1 MARTPGSGGTPLV
14 VTDFNLFPYSGFN
27 PYFGL
32 GVGPGFGYEKSEF
45 ADTGEWTQALVL
57 SPRAGVELF
66 ECLRISV
73 HYQWYLSKA
82 STFSHIGFGISWA
95 FNTGGGGRPKKEAGL
110 PATVV
115 SAETMLGVIE
125 TLGIVPFFENPIPG
139 YSIEE
144 MTARENWF
152 DGQEDLR
159 KTPWDW
165 KIPVVQSGDVAYG
178 KFLWGGKA
186 AFATV
191 EWYAELMNWR
201 RSLEKYQPTADQR
214 EHGSIGIKEIRALLG
229 VKKSAADALMTRL
242 QMQCRV
248 VTGDITRVYRGPD
261 LHYNGWQVSSFC
273 TPESLFCVDAIPG
286 PGGFPFG
293 EARTLDVDH
302 SPAESLARLTRH
314 IRTLAPTATEKQILK
329 MLQ

>member
-1 MARTPGSGGTPLV
+1 MSFDR
-14 VTDFNLFPYSGFN
+14 
-27 PYFGL
+27 
-32 GVGPGFGYEKSEF
+32 
-45 ADTGEWTQALVL
+45 
-57 SPRAGVELF
+57 
-66 ECLRISV
+66 
-73 HYQWYLSKA
+73 
-82 STFSHIGFGISWA
+82 
-95 FNTGGGGRPKKEAGL
+95 KKEAGL
-110 PATVV
+110 PATVL
-115 SAETMLGVIE
+115 SAETMLGAIE
-125 TLGIVPFFENPIPG
+125 ALGIVPFFENPILG

-159 KTPWDW
+159 LTPWDW
-165 KIPVVQSGDVAYG
+165 KIPVVQSGDIAYG

-201 RSLEKYQPTADQR
+201 RSLPKYRPLPDQQR
-214 EHGSIGIKEIRALLG
+214 VLDYLAEHDTIGIKEIRGLLG
-229 VKKSAADALMTRL
+229 IKKSAADALITRL

-273 TPESLFCVDAIPG
+273 TPESLFCADALPG

-293 EARTLDVDH
+293 DTRTLEVDH
-302 SPAESLARLTRH
+302 STTESLERLVEH
-314 IRTLAPTATEKQILK
+314 IRSIAPNATEKQILK

>member
-1 MARTPGSGGTPLV
+1 MSFDR
-14 VTDFNLFPYSGFN
+14 
-27 PYFGL
+27 
-32 GVGPGFGYEKSEF
+32 
-45 ADTGEWTQALVL
+45 
-57 SPRAGVELF
+57 
-66 ECLRISV
+66 
-73 HYQWYLSKA
+73 
-82 STFSHIGFGISWA
+82 
-95 FNTGGGGRPKKEAGL
+95 KKDAGL

-125 TLGIVPFFENPIPG
+125 TLGIVPFFENPISG

-165 KIPVVQSGDVAYG
+165 KIPVVQSGDIAYG

-201 RSLEKYQPTADQR
+201 RSLPKYQPTAEQQQVLDWLS
-214 EHGSIGIKEIRALLG
+214 EHDTI
-229 VKKSAADALMTRL
+229 VKKSAADALITRL

-273 TPESLFCVDAIPG
+273 TPESLFCVDALPG

-302 SPAESLARLTRH
+302 SPAESLALLIAH
-314 IRTLAPTATEKQILK
+314 IRSISPAATEKQILK

>member
-1 MARTPGSGGTPLV
+1 MSFDR
-14 VTDFNLFPYSGFN
+14 
-27 PYFGL
+27 
-32 GVGPGFGYEKSEF
+32 
-45 ADTGEWTQALVL
+45 
-57 SPRAGVELF
+57 
-66 ECLRISV
+66 
-73 HYQWYLSKA
+73 
-82 STFSHIGFGISWA
+82 
-95 FNTGGGGRPKKEAGL
+95 KKEAGL

-115 SAETMLGVIE
+115 SAETMLSVIE

-201 RSLEKYQPTADQR
+201 RSLEKYQPTAEQR
-214 EHGSIGIKEIRALLG
+214 LVMDYLAEHGSIGIKEIRALLG

-261 LHYNGWQVSSFC
+261 LHYNGWQVD
-273 TPESLFCVDAIPG
+273 DA
-286 PGGFPFG
+286 
-293 EARTLDVDH
+293 
-302 SPAESLARLTRH
+302 PADAVPRGHRRHHARLPRP
-314 IRTLAPTATEKQILK
+314 RPPLQRLAGLLLLHTGIPLLCRCHPRPRRLPLRRSPHPGRGPLPCRIAGAAGGAYPGNRARGLREADPEDAAIARQENEKTSF
-329 MLQ
+329 

>member
-1 MARTPGSGGTPLV
+1 MSFDR
-14 VTDFNLFPYSGFN
+14 
-27 PYFGL
+27 
-32 GVGPGFGYEKSEF
+32 
-45 ADTGEWTQALVL
+45 
-57 SPRAGVELF
+57 
-66 ECLRISV
+66 
-73 HYQWYLSKA
+73 
-82 STFSHIGFGISWA
+82 
-95 FNTGGGGRPKKEAGL
+95 KKEAGL

-125 TLGIVPFFENPIPG
+125 TLGIVPFFENPILG

-159 KTPWDW
+159 QTPWDW
-165 KIPVVQSGDVAYG
+165 KIPVVQSGDIAYG

-201 RSLEKYQPTADQR
+201 RSLEKYQPTADQQLVLDYLE
-214 EHGSIGIKEIRALLG
+214 EHGSIGIKEIRGLLG
-229 VKKSAADALMTRL
+229 VKKSAADALITRL

-248 VTGDITRVYRGPD
+248 VTGDLIRVYRGPD

-273 TPESLFCVDAIPG
+273 TPESLFCTDALPG

-293 EARTLDVDH
+293 EARTLEVDH
-302 SPAESLARLTRH
+302 SPTESLARLMEH
-314 IRTLAPTATEKQILK
+314 IRSIAPTSTEKQILK

>member
-1 MARTPGSGGTPLV
+1 MSFDR
-14 VTDFNLFPYSGFN
+14 
-27 PYFGL
+27 
-32 GVGPGFGYEKSEF
+32 
-45 ADTGEWTQALVL
+45 
-57 SPRAGVELF
+57 
-66 ECLRISV
+66 
-73 HYQWYLSKA
+73 
-82 STFSHIGFGISWA
+82 
-95 FNTGGGGRPKKEAGL
+95 KKEAGL
-110 PATVV
+110 PASVV
-115 SAETMLGVIE
+115 SAETMLGVIG
-125 TLGIVPFFENPIPG
+125 TLGIVPFFENPILG

-159 KTPWDW
+159 LTPWDW
-165 KIPVVQSGDVAYG
+165 KIPVVQSGDIAYG

-201 RSLEKYQPTADQR
+201 RSLPKYRPLPDQQR
-214 EHGSIGIKEIRALLG
+214 VLDYRAEHDTIGIKDIRGLLG
-229 VKKSAADALMTRL
+229 IKKSAADALITRL

-273 TPESLFCVDAIPG
+273 TPESLFCADALPG

-293 EARTLDVDH
+293 DTRTLEVDH
-302 SPAESLARLTRH
+302 SPTESLERLVEH
-314 IRTLAPTATEKQILK
+314 IRSIAPNATEKQILK

>member
-1 MARTPGSGGTPLV
+1 
-14 VTDFNLFPYSGFN
+14 
-27 PYFGL
+27 
-32 GVGPGFGYEKSEF
+32 
-45 ADTGEWTQALVL
+45 
-57 SPRAGVELF
+57 
-66 ECLRISV
+66 
-73 HYQWYLSKA
+73 
-82 STFSHIGFGISWA
+82 
-95 FNTGGGGRPKKEAGL
+95 
-110 PATVV
+110 
-115 SAETMLGVIE
+115 
-125 TLGIVPFFENPIPG
+125 
-139 YSIEE
+139 
-144 MTARENWF
+144 
-152 DGQEDLR
+152 
-159 KTPWDW
+159 
-165 KIPVVQSGDVAYG
+165 
-178 KFLWGGKA
+178 
-186 AFATV
+186 
-191 EWYAELMNWR
+191 MNWR
-201 RSLEKYQPTADQR
+201 RSLEKYQPTAEQR
-214 EHGSIGIKEIRALLG
+214 QVMDYLAEHGSIGIKEIRALLG

>member
-1 MARTPGSGGTPLV
+1 MSF
-14 VTDFNLFPYSGFN
+14 DKKKDI
-27 PYFGL
+27 GL
-32 GVGPGFGYEKSEF
+32 RP
-45 ADTGEWTQALVL
+45 TVL
-57 SPRAGVELF
+57 
-66 ECLRISV
+66 
-73 HYQWYLSKA
+73 
-82 STFSHIGFGISWA
+82 
-95 FNTGGGGRPKKEAGL
+95 
-110 PATVV
+110 

-152 DGQEDLR
+152 DGQENLR
-159 KTPWDW
+159 LTPWDW
-165 KIPVVQSGDVAYG
+165 KIPVVQSGDIAYG

-201 RSLEKYQPTADQR
+201 RSQPKYQTTADQQR
-214 EHGSIGIKEIRALLG
+214 VLDYLGEHDTVGIKEIRGLLG
-229 VKKSAADALMTRL
+229 VKKSAADALITRL

-273 TPESLFCVDAIPG
+273 TPESLFCVDALPG

-293 EARTLDVDH
+293 EARTLDVDR
-302 SPAESLARLTRH
+302 SPAESLERLVGH
-314 IRTLAPTATEKQILK
+314 ILEIAPASDRKQVLK
-329 MLQ
+329 MLG

>member
-1 MARTPGSGGTPLV
+1 MSFDR
-14 VTDFNLFPYSGFN
+14 
-27 PYFGL
+27 
-32 GVGPGFGYEKSEF
+32 
-45 ADTGEWTQALVL
+45 
-57 SPRAGVELF
+57 
-66 ECLRISV
+66 
-73 HYQWYLSKA
+73 
-82 STFSHIGFGISWA
+82 
-95 FNTGGGGRPKKEAGL
+95 KKDAGL

-115 SAETMLGVIE
+115 SAETMLGAIE
-125 TLGIVPFFENPIPG
+125 TLGIVPFFENAILG

-159 KTPWDW
+159 QTPWDW

-201 RSLEKYQPTADQR
+201 RSLPKYQPTAEQQQVMDWLA
-214 EHGSIGIKEIRALLG
+214 EHGSIGIKEIRGLLG

-261 LHYNGWQVSSFC
+261 LHYNGWQISSFC
-273 TPESLFCVDAIPG
+273 TPESLFNVEALPG

-302 SPAESLARLTRH
+302 SPAESLQLLVDH
-314 IRTLAPTATEKQILK
+314 ILSIAPAATGQQVMK
-329 MLQ
+329 MLG

>member
-1 MARTPGSGGTPLV
+1 MSFDR
-14 VTDFNLFPYSGFN
+14 
-27 PYFGL
+27 
-32 GVGPGFGYEKSEF
+32 
-45 ADTGEWTQALVL
+45 
-57 SPRAGVELF
+57 
-66 ECLRISV
+66 
-73 HYQWYLSKA
+73 
-82 STFSHIGFGISWA
+82 
-95 FNTGGGGRPKKEAGL
+95 KKEAGI
-110 PATVV
+110 PATVF
-115 SAETMLGVIE
+115 SAETMLDAIE
-125 TLGIVPFFENPIPG
+125 ALGIVPFFENPILG

-144 MTARENWF
+144 MTPRENWF

-159 KTPWDW
+159 LTPWDW
-165 KIPVVQSGDVAYG
+165 KIPCVQSGDVAYG

-201 RSLEKYQPTADQR
+201 RSQEKYRPQPDQQR
-214 EHGSIGIKEIRALLG
+214 VLDYLAEHDTIGIKEIRALLG

-273 TPESLFCVDAIPG
+273 TPESLFCADALPG

-293 EARTLDVDH
+293 EARTLEVDH
-302 SPAESLARLTRH
+302 SPDESLERLVEH
-314 IRTLAPTATEKQILK
+314 IRSIAPQATEKQILK
-329 MLQ
+329 MLA

>member
-1 MARTPGSGGTPLV
+1 MSFDR
-14 VTDFNLFPYSGFN
+14 
-27 PYFGL
+27 
-32 GVGPGFGYEKSEF
+32 
-45 ADTGEWTQALVL
+45 
-57 SPRAGVELF
+57 
-66 ECLRISV
+66 
-73 HYQWYLSKA
+73 
-82 STFSHIGFGISWA
+82 
-95 FNTGGGGRPKKEAGL
+95 KKESGL
-110 PATVV
+110 DPTVV
-115 SAETMLGVIE
+115 SWETMLGAIE
-125 TLGIVPFFENPIPG
+125 ALGIVPFFENPIPG

-144 MTARENWF
+144 MTPRENWF

-159 KTPWDW
+159 LTPWDW
-165 KIPVVQSGDVAYG
+165 KIPVVQSGCVAYG

-201 RSLEKYQPTADQR
+201 RSLVKYQPYAEQLLVMDYLS
-214 EHGSIGIKEIRALLG
+214 EHGSIGIKEIRGLLG
-229 VKKSAADALMTRL
+229 VKKSAADALITRL

-273 TPESLFCVDAIPG
+273 TPEALFCADALPG

-293 EARTLDVDH
+293 ETRSLVVDH
-302 SPAESLARLTRH
+302 SPDESLERLVAH
-314 IRTLAPTATEKQILK
+314 IRSIAPEGTEKQVMK

>member
-1 MARTPGSGGTPLV
+1 MS
-14 VTDFNLFPYSGFN
+14 
-27 PYFGL
+27 
-32 GVGPGFGYEKSEF
+32 
-45 ADTGEWTQALVL
+45 
-57 SPRAGVELF
+57 F
-66 ECLRISV
+66 ER
-73 HYQWYLSKA
+73 
-82 STFSHIGFGISWA
+82 
-95 FNTGGGGRPKKEAGL
+95 KKEAGI
-110 PATVV
+110 PATVF
-115 SAETMLGVIE
+115 SAETMLDAIE
-125 TLGIVPFFENPIPG
+125 ALGIVPFFENPILG

-144 MTARENWF
+144 MTPRENWF

-159 KTPWDW
+159 LTPWDW
-165 KIPVVQSGDVAYG
+165 KIPCVQSGDVAYG

-201 RSLEKYQPTADQR
+201 RSQEKYQPLPDQQR
-214 EHGSIGIKEIRALLG
+214 VLDYLAEHDTISIKEIRALLG

-273 TPESLFCVDAIPG
+273 TPESLFCADALPG

-293 EARTLDVDH
+293 AARTLEVDH
-302 SPAESLARLTRH
+302 SPDESLERLVEH
-314 IRTLAPTATEKQILK
+314 IREIAPQATEKQILK
-329 MLQ
+329 MLA